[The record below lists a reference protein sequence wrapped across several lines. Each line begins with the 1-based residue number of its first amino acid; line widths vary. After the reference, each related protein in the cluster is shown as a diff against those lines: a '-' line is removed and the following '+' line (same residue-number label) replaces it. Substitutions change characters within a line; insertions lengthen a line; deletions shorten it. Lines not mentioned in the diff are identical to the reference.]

1 MYSSLKPLG
10 PCCHKL
16 FRKNEEKKNS
26 ISLVDGGRKK
36 PVFTLGNLANWWE
49 EETKNRF
56 LEKANCIIWQYG
68 NYSADSI
75 NKTLNGINTQVSII

>member
-1 MYSSLKPLG
+1 MVG
-10 PCCHKL
+10 
-16 FRKNEEKKNS
+16 
-26 ISLVDGGRKK
+26 VQK

-75 NKTLNGINTQVSII
+75 NKTLNGINTQVTVIS

>member
-1 MYSSLKPLG
+1 MKKRKTFLG
-10 PCCHKL
+10 
-16 FRKNEEKKNS
+16 
-26 ISLVDGGRKK
+26 DGGRKK
-36 PVFTLGNLANWWE
+36 PVFNLGNLANWWE